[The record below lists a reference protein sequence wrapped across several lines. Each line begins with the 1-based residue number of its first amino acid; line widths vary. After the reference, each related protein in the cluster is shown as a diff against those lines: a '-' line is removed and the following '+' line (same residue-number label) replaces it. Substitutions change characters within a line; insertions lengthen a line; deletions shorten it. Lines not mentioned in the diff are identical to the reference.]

1 MQAIYPFI
9 LIIHLI
15 CAIIF
20 LGYLFF
26 DIAIFPN
33 IKKMFTEEVSSKAS
47 KAISQRGSK
56 IMPLCVLL
64 LLITGGM
71 MMSNYI
77 NSSLGFFNSN
87 LQKLLVLKICLA
99 LMIAMMIGI
108 SLTYAFVLKKP
119 SPIRKIIHPIAIIL
133 GFIIVIL
140 AKTMFFV

>member
-1 MQAIYPFI
+1 MQTIYPFV

-26 DIAIFPN
+26 DVVIFPN
-33 IKKMFTEEVSSKAS
+33 IKKMFGEEISSKAS
-47 KAISQRGSK
+47 KAISARGSK
-56 IMPLCVLL
+56 IMPLCVLV

-77 NSSLGFFNSN
+77 NSSLGFFDSN

-99 LMIAMMIGI
+99 LVIIAMIGI
-108 SLTYAFVLKKP
+108 SLTYAFILKKP
-119 SPIRKIIHPIAIIL
+119 SPIGKIIHPVAIIL

-140 AKTMFFV
+140 AKIMFFV

>member
-1 MQAIYPFI
+1 MQTIYPFI

-26 DIAIFPN
+26 DMVIFPN
-33 IKKMFTEEVSSKAS
+33 IKKMFGEEISSKAS
-47 KAISQRGSK
+47 KAISQRGTK
-56 IMPLCVLL
+56 IMPVCVLM
-64 LLITGGM
+64 LLITGGI

-77 NSSLGFFNSN
+77 NSSAGFWDSN
-87 LQKLLVLKICLA
+87 LQKLLLLKICLA
-99 LMIAMMIGI
+99 LVIITMIII
-108 SLTYAFVLKKP
+108 SLTYAFILKKP
-119 SPIRKIIHPIAIIL
+119 SPVGKIIHPVAIIL